1 MGTLRYLVIHCTATP
16 CGREVTGAEIRRWHT
31 SPVSQGAEVG
41 SRLAILTSST

>member
-31 SPVSQGAEVG
+31 SPVSQGG
-41 SRLAILTSST
+41 PRLEAGWLY